1 MADRRTNAAGPLSN
15 RIDQYLR
22 TSQVNGVVYDT
33 DENSRKRPA
42 TEDLSESVKR
52 QRSEPDMATMEVD
65 PAISAAFLL
74 DPSNPMALYDS
85 RLIPHPIVVEI
96 IMRTME
102 ILPAQMI
109 EDRLNVLSSPIS
121 LRIVGASTFADGS
134 ETCGTCNRYER
145 RHGRL
150 RS

>member
-1 MADRRTNAAGPLSN
+1 VAEDRTNAAGPLSN

-33 DENSRKRPA
+33 DEISRKRPA
-42 TEDLSESVKR
+42 TEDLSQSVKR
-52 QRSEPDMATMEVD
+52 QKGEPETAMVDVD

-74 DPSNPMALYDS
+74 DPANPMALYDA

-96 IMRTME
+96 IMKSME

-109 EDRLNVLSSPIS
+109 EDRINVSPP
-121 LRIVGASTFADGS
+121 LYFS
-134 ETCGTCNRYER
+134 ENSWSEHVY
-145 RHGRL
+145 
-150 RS
+150 

>member
-1 MADRRTNAAGPLSN
+1 MTEYRTNAAGPLSN

-33 DENSRKRPA
+33 DEISRKRPA
-42 TEDLSESVKR
+42 TEDLSQSVKR
-52 QRSEPDMATMEVD
+52 QKGEPEATAGVD

-74 DPSNPMALYDS
+74 DPANPMALYDS

-109 EDRLNVLSSPIS
+109 EDRINVLSSHIS
-121 LRIVGASTFADGS
+121 LRIVGPSTFADGS
-134 ETCGTCNRYER
+134 ETRGTCNRCKR
-145 RHGRL
+145 RYGRL